1 MRISSARPGA
11 RELQGEHAMAFA
23 PPRKPAGGAM
33 DSPETPVAP
42 KPEINDVDEACRDL
56 ALATKLGEELM
67 QQNQA
72 LRRSH
77 DEELATL
84 RAQAE
89 EQVAAAKRELE
100 DAERRR
106 ERAESASMDAMRAA
120 WAAGADLSPRASGA
134 RSAAVGSWT
143 SPPSTPTARSRQTS
157 RAESPAPG
165 SEVAATLEEAMLL
178 EQENEQLASEAA
190 QLASQCA
197 ALQVESAEVGDELHS
212 QQLLATRCH
221 ALAQR
226 VQSQQ
231 DELERGRSR
240 LTELE
245 AMLEHAEQ
253 QATTEEQ
260 RASRLE
266 ATHAALEAA
275 PTAAPTRAPPLP
287 LPTASDPMAAGG
299 WYAESAAREDAAHDD
314 FVKSIEAAS
323 KRIVSA
329 IADGSAPPPSFGP
342 LLESSLDD
350 LGAAAA
356 LPVRPLG
363 LPGGAAPAPPRRIL
377 HQDSGL

>member
-1 MRISSARPGA
+1 
-11 RELQGEHAMAFA
+11 
-23 PPRKPAGGAM
+23 
-33 DSPETPVAP
+33 
-42 KPEINDVDEACRDL
+42 
-56 ALATKLGEELM
+56 
-67 QQNQA
+67 
-72 LRRSH
+72 
-77 DEELATL
+77 
-84 RAQAE
+84 
-89 EQVAAAKRELE
+89 
-100 DAERRR
+100 
-106 ERAESASMDAMRAA
+106 
-120 WAAGADLSPRASGA
+120 
-134 RSAAVGSWT
+134 
-143 SPPSTPTARSRQTS
+143 
-157 RAESPAPG
+157 
-165 SEVAATLEEAMLL
+165 MLL

-299 WYAESAAREDAAHDD
+299 WYAESAREDAAHDD

-329 IADGSAPPPSFGP
+329 IADGGAPPPSASP
-342 LLESSLDD
+342 LLESLDD

>member
-1 MRISSARPGA
+1 
-11 RELQGEHAMAFA
+11 
-23 PPRKPAGGAM
+23 M

-106 ERAESASMDAMRAA
+106 ERAESASIDAMRAA

-157 RAESPAPG
+157 RAESPRLG
-165 SEVAATLEEAMLL
+165 SEGGAATLEEAMLL

-266 ATHAALEAA
+266 ATHAALEVA

-287 LPTASDPMAAGG
+287 LPTATDPMAAGG

-329 IADGSAPPPSFGP
+329 IADGSAPPPSSGP
-342 LLESSLDD
+342 LLESLDD

>member
-1 MRISSARPGA
+1 MYFTISGTQPICPHTP
-11 RELQGEHAMAFA
+11 Q
-23 PPRKPAGGAM
+23 PA
-33 DSPETPVAP
+33 
-42 KPEINDVDEACRDL
+42 
-56 ALATKLGEELM
+56 AT
-67 QQNQA
+67 
-72 LRRSH
+72 
-77 DEELATL
+77 
-84 RAQAE
+84 
-89 EQVAAAKRELE
+89 
-100 DAERRR
+100 
-106 ERAESASMDAMRAA
+106 
-120 WAAGADLSPRASGA
+120 
-134 RSAAVGSWT
+134 
-143 SPPSTPTARSRQTS
+143 
-157 RAESPAPG
+157 G

-299 WYAESAAREDAAHDD
+299 GYAESAAREDAAHDD

-329 IADGSAPPPSFGP
+329 IADGTGSAPPPSAGP
-342 LLESSLDD
+342 LLESLDE

>member
-1 MRISSARPGA
+1 
-11 RELQGEHAMAFA
+11 
-23 PPRKPAGGAM
+23 M

-143 SPPSTPTARSRQTS
+143 SPPSTPTARSRQAS

-275 PTAAPTRAPPLP
+275 PTRAPPLP
-287 LPTASDPMAAGG
+287 LPTATDPMAAGG

-329 IADGSAPPPSFGP
+329 IADGGAPPPSASP
-342 LLESSLDD
+342 LLESLDD

>member
-1 MRISSARPGA
+1 M
-11 RELQGEHAMAFA
+11 
-23 PPRKPAGGAM
+23 
-33 DSPETPVAP
+33 
-42 KPEINDVDEACRDL
+42 EA
-56 ALATKLGEELM
+56 
-67 QQNQA
+67 A
-72 LRRSH
+72 LRKH
-77 DEELATL
+77 KQE
-84 RAQAE
+84 AE
-89 EQVAAAKRELE
+89 
-100 DAERRR
+100 
-106 ERAESASMDAMRAA
+106 
-120 WAAGADLSPRASGA
+120 
-134 RSAAVGSWT
+134 
-143 SPPSTPTARSRQTS
+143 RQTS

-323 KRIVSA
+323 QRIVSA
-329 IADGSAPPPSFGP
+329 IADGGAPPPSASP
-342 LLESSLDD
+342 LLESLDD